1 MIRRNSR
8 NLKLTAT
15 LLASLMAL
23 GFGQV
28 QTNAQDFV
36 RPEPGDEA
44 YLPNYSLVEQ
54 YFPSVDAAVEYANAN
69 FNIDIHA
76 DFYVTMDENGA
87 YVYYELLEDVEEPEE
102 PAPDPEEPEE
112 GTYVVQSGDSLYS
125 IANEYDVSV
134 QDIIDWNNLDNDFL
148 QIGQEL
154 IVVDPGNGE
163 DPEEPEEP
171 EPDPEEP
178 EDNIY
183 VVQSGDYLYGIANQF
198 GISVQDIIDWNDLE
212 SDFLQVG
219 QELIVVDPSNG
230 EEPEEP
236 DPDPEEPDDNIYVVQ
251 SGDYLYRIANE
262 FGITVDNLIDWNN
275 LESNSLF
282 VGQELI
288 VVDPDNGAEE
298 PDPGD
303 PEDIIYVVEAG
314 DYLYRIAAEFG
325 VTVQDIIDWNNLESD
340 ALQVGDQLIIR
351 Q

>member
-36 RPEPGDEA
+36 RPEPGDET

-87 YVYYELLEDVEEPEE
+87 YVYYELLEDAEEPEE

-125 IANEYDVSV
+125 IANAFD
-134 QDIIDWNNLDNDFL
+134 
-148 QIGQEL
+148 
-154 IVVDPGNGE
+154 
-163 DPEEPEEP
+163 
-171 EPDPEEP
+171 
-178 EDNIY
+178 
-183 VVQSGDYLYGIANQF
+183 A
-198 GISVQDIIDWNDLE
+198 SVQDIIDWNDLE

-288 VVDPDNGAEE
+288 VVDPDDGSEE

-325 VTVQDIIDWNNLESD
+325 ITVQDIIDRNNLESD
-340 ALQVGDQLIIR
+340 ALQVGDELIIR

>member
-1 MIRRNSR
+1 
-8 NLKLTAT
+8 
-15 LLASLMAL
+15 
-23 GFGQV
+23 QV

-44 YLPNYSLVEQ
+44 YLPNYLLVEQ

-102 PAPDPEEPEE
+102 PAAD
-112 GTYVVQSGDSLYS
+112 
-125 IANEYDVSV
+125 
-134 QDIIDWNNLDNDFL
+134 
-148 QIGQEL
+148 
-154 IVVDPGNGE
+154 
-163 DPEEPEEP
+163 
-171 EPDPEEP
+171 
-178 EDNIY
+178 
-183 VVQSGDYLYGIANQF
+183 
-198 GISVQDIIDWNDLE
+198 
-212 SDFLQVG
+212 
-219 QELIVVDPSNG
+219 
-230 EEPEEP
+230 PEEP

>member
-112 GTYVVQSGDSLYS
+112 GTYVVQSGD
-125 IANEYDVSV
+125 
-134 QDIIDWNNLDNDFL
+134 
-148 QIGQEL
+148 
-154 IVVDPGNGE
+154 
-163 DPEEPEEP
+163 
-171 EPDPEEP
+171 
-178 EDNIY
+178 
-183 VVQSGDYLYGIANQF
+183 YLYGIANQF

-230 EEPEEP
+230 EDPEEP
-236 DPDPEEPDDNIYVVQ
+236 EPDPEEPEDNIYVVQ

-325 VTVQDIIDWNNLESD
+325 VTVQDIIDWNNLESN
-340 ALQVGDQLIIR
+340 ALQVGDELIIR

>member
-125 IANEYDVSV
+125 IANEFDVSV
-134 QDIIDWNNLDNDFL
+134 QDIVDWNNLDNDFL

-154 IVVDPGNGE
+154 IVVDPSNG
-163 DPEEPEEP
+163 EEPEEP

-236 DPDPEEPDDNIYVVQ
+236 DPDPEEPDDNIYIVQ
-251 SGDYLYRIANE
+251 SGDYLYRIAND

-288 VVDPDNGAEE
+288 VVDPDDGSEE

-340 ALQVGDQLIIR
+340 ALQVGDELIIR

>member
-125 IANEYDVSV
+125 IANAFDASV

-163 DPEEPEEP
+163 DPEEPD
-171 EPDPEEP
+171 PDPEEP

-183 VVQSGDYLYGIANQF
+183 I
-198 GISVQDIIDWNDLE
+198 
-212 SDFLQVG
+212 
-219 QELIVVDPSNG
+219 
-230 EEPEEP
+230 
-236 DPDPEEPDDNIYVVQ
+236 VQ
-251 SGDYLYRIANE
+251 SGDYLYRIAND

-288 VVDPDNGAEE
+288 VVDPDDGSEE

-325 VTVQDIIDWNNLESD
+325 ITVQDIIDWNNLESD
-340 ALQVGDQLIIR
+340 ALQVGDELIIR

>member
-36 RPEPGDEA
+36 RLEPGDEA

-87 YVYYELLEDVEEPEE
+87 YVYYELLED
-102 PAPDPEEPEE
+102 
-112 GTYVVQSGDSLYS
+112 
-125 IANEYDVSV
+125 
-134 QDIIDWNNLDNDFL
+134 
-148 QIGQEL
+148 
-154 IVVDPGNGE
+154 GE
-163 DPEEPEEP
+163 DPEEP

-212 SDFLQVG
+212 SDLLQVG

-236 DPDPEEPDDNIYVVQ
+236 DPDPEEPEDNIYIVQ
-251 SGDYLYRIANE
+251 SGDYLYRIAND

-288 VVDPDNGAEE
+288 VVDPDDGSEE
-298 PDPGD
+298 PDQAD

-325 VTVQDIIDWNNLESD
+325 VTVQDIIDWNNLESN
-340 ALQVGDQLIIR
+340 ALQVGDELIIR

>member
-102 PAPDPEEPEE
+102 PAPEPEEPEE

-125 IANEYDVSV
+125 IANAFDASV
-134 QDIIDWNNLDNDFL
+134 QDI
-148 QIGQEL
+148 
-154 IVVDPGNGE
+154 
-163 DPEEPEEP
+163 
-171 EPDPEEP
+171 
-178 EDNIY
+178 
-183 VVQSGDYLYGIANQF
+183 
-198 GISVQDIIDWNDLE
+198 
-212 SDFLQVG
+212 
-219 QELIVVDPSNG
+219 
-230 EEPEEP
+230 
-236 DPDPEEPDDNIYVVQ
+236 
-251 SGDYLYRIANE
+251 
-262 FGITVDNLIDWNN
+262 IDWNN

-288 VVDPDNGAEE
+288 VIDADNGSEE

-314 DYLYRIAAEFG
+314 DYLYRIAAECG
-325 VTVQDIIDWNNLESD
+325 VTVQDIIDWNKLESD
-340 ALQVGDQLIIR
+340 ALQVGDELIIR

>member
-87 YVYYELLEDVEEPEE
+87 YVYYELLEDAEEPEE

-125 IANEYDVSV
+125 IANEFDV
-134 QDIIDWNNLDNDFL
+134 
-148 QIGQEL
+148 
-154 IVVDPGNGE
+154 
-163 DPEEPEEP
+163 
-171 EPDPEEP
+171 
-178 EDNIY
+178 
-183 VVQSGDYLYGIANQF
+183 
-198 GISVQDIIDWNDLE
+198 SVQDIIDWNDLE

-340 ALQVGDQLIIR
+340 ALQVGDELIIR

>member
-36 RPEPGDEA
+36 RPEPGDET

-125 IANEYDVSV
+125 IANEFDVSV
-134 QDIIDWNNLDNDFL
+134 QDIVDWNNLDNDFL

-154 IVVDPGNGE
+154 IVVDPSNG
-163 DPEEPEEP
+163 EEPEEP

-288 VVDPDNGAEE
+288 VVGPDNGAEE

-325 VTVQDIIDWNNLESD
+325 VTVQDIIDWNNLESN

>member
-36 RPEPGDEA
+36 RPEPGDET

-87 YVYYELLEDVEEPEE
+87 YVYYELLEDAEEPEE

-125 IANEYDVSV
+125 IANAFD
-134 QDIIDWNNLDNDFL
+134 
-148 QIGQEL
+148 
-154 IVVDPGNGE
+154 
-163 DPEEPEEP
+163 
-171 EPDPEEP
+171 
-178 EDNIY
+178 
-183 VVQSGDYLYGIANQF
+183 A
-198 GISVQDIIDWNDLE
+198 SVQDIIDWNDLE

-288 VVDPDNGAEE
+288 VVDPDNGSEE

-325 VTVQDIIDWNNLESD
+325 ITVQDIIDRNNLESD
-340 ALQVGDQLIIR
+340 ALQVGDELIIR

>member
-36 RPEPGDEA
+36 RPEPGDET

-112 GTYVVQSGDSLYS
+112 GTYVVQSGESLYS
-125 IANEYDVSV
+125 IANEFDVSV
-134 QDIIDWNNLDNDFL
+134 QDIVDWNNLDNDFL

-154 IVVDPGNGE
+154 IVVDPSNG
-163 DPEEPEEP
+163 EEPEEP

-219 QELIVVDPSNG
+219 QVLIVVDPSNSEDP
-230 EEPEEP
+230 EEPE
-236 DPDPEEPDDNIYVVQ
+236 PDPEEPDNNIYVVQ
-251 SGDYLYRIANE
+251 SGDYLYRITNE
-262 FGITVDNLIDWNN
+262 FGITVDNL
-275 LESNSLF
+275 
-282 VGQELI
+282 
-288 VVDPDNGAEE
+288 
-298 PDPGD
+298 
-303 PEDIIYVVEAG
+303 
-314 DYLYRIAAEFG
+314 
-325 VTVQDIIDWNNLESD
+325 IDWNNLESD

>member
-154 IVVDPGNGE
+154 IVVDPSNGE
-163 DPEEPEEP
+163 DPEEP

-178 EDNIY
+178 DDNIY
-183 VVQSGDYLYGIANQF
+183 VVQSGDSLYSIANEF
-198 GISVQDIIDWNDLE
+198 DVSVQDIIDWNDLE

-219 QELIVVDPSNG
+219 QVLIVVDPSNSEDP
-230 EEPEEP
+230 EEPE
-236 DPDPEEPDDNIYVVQ
+236 PDPEEPDNNIYVVK

-325 VTVQDIIDWNNLESD
+325 VTVQDIIDWNNLESN
-340 ALQVGDQLIIR
+340 ALQVGDELIIR

>member
-36 RPEPGDEA
+36 RPEPGDET

-87 YVYYELLEDVEEPEE
+87 YVYYELLEDAEEPEE

-125 IANEYDVSV
+125 IANAFDASV

-148 QIGQEL
+148 QIGQVL

-163 DPEEPEEP
+163 DPEEPD
-171 EPDPEEP
+171 PDLEEP

-183 VVQSGDYLYGIANQF
+183 I
-198 GISVQDIIDWNDLE
+198 
-212 SDFLQVG
+212 
-219 QELIVVDPSNG
+219 
-230 EEPEEP
+230 
-236 DPDPEEPDDNIYVVQ
+236 VQ
-251 SGDYLYRIANE
+251 SGDYLYRIAND

-288 VVDPDNGAEE
+288 VVDPDDGSEE

-325 VTVQDIIDWNNLESD
+325 ITVQDIIDWNNLESD
-340 ALQVGDQLIIR
+340 ALQVGDELIIR

>member
-36 RPEPGDEA
+36 RPEPGDET

-87 YVYYELLEDVEEPEE
+87 YVYYELLEDAEEPEE

-134 QDIIDWNNLDNDFL
+134 QDIIDWNDLDNDFL

-163 DPEEPEEP
+163 DPEEPD
-171 EPDPEEP
+171 PDLEEP

-183 VVQSGDYLYGIANQF
+183 I
-198 GISVQDIIDWNDLE
+198 
-212 SDFLQVG
+212 
-219 QELIVVDPSNG
+219 
-230 EEPEEP
+230 
-236 DPDPEEPDDNIYVVQ
+236 VQ
-251 SGDYLYRIANE
+251 SGDYLYRIAND
-262 FGITVDNLIDWNN
+262 FGITVDYLIDWNN

-288 VVDPDNGAEE
+288 VVDPDDGSEE

-325 VTVQDIIDWNNLESD
+325 ITVQDIIDRNNLESD
-340 ALQVGDQLIIR
+340 ALQVGDELIIR

>member
-36 RPEPGDEA
+36 RPEPGDET

-125 IANEYDVSV
+125 IANAFDASV

-148 QIGQEL
+148 QIGQVL

-163 DPEEPEEP
+163 DPEEPD
-171 EPDPEEP
+171 PDLEEP

-183 VVQSGDYLYGIANQF
+183 I
-198 GISVQDIIDWNDLE
+198 
-212 SDFLQVG
+212 
-219 QELIVVDPSNG
+219 
-230 EEPEEP
+230 
-236 DPDPEEPDDNIYVVQ
+236 VQ
-251 SGDYLYRIANE
+251 SGDYLYRIAND

-288 VVDPDNGAEE
+288 VVDPDDGSEE

-325 VTVQDIIDWNNLESD
+325 ITVQDIIDRNNLESD
-340 ALQVGDQLIIR
+340 ALQVGDELIIR

>member
-36 RPEPGDEA
+36 RPEPGDET

-54 YFPSVDAAVEYANAN
+54 YFPSVNAAVEYANAN

-87 YVYYELLEDVEEPEE
+87 YVYYELLEDAEEPEE

-125 IANEYDVSV
+125 IANAFDASV
-134 QDIIDWNNLDNDFL
+134 QDIIDWNDLESDFL
-148 QIGQEL
+148 QVGQVL

-163 DPEEPEEP
+163 DPEEPE
-171 EPDPEEP
+171 PDPEEP
-178 EDNIY
+178 EDIIY

-212 SDFLQVG
+212 
-219 QELIVVDPSNG
+219 
-230 EEPEEP
+230 
-236 DPDPEEPDDNIYVVQ
+236 
-251 SGDYLYRIANE
+251 
-262 FGITVDNLIDWNN
+262 T
-275 LESNSLF
+275 NSLF

-288 VVDPDNGAEE
+288 VIDADNGSEE

-314 DYLYRIAAEFG
+314 DYLYRIAAECG
-325 VTVQDIIDWNNLESD
+325 VTVQDIIDWNKLESD
-340 ALQVGDQLIIR
+340 ALQVGDELIIR

>member
-125 IANEYDVSV
+125 IANEFDVSV

-154 IVVDPGNGE
+154 IVVDPSNG
-163 DPEEPEEP
+163 EEP

-219 QELIVVDPSNG
+219 QVLIVVDPSNSEDP
-230 EEPEEP
+230 EEPE
-236 DPDPEEPDDNIYVVQ
+236 PDPEEPDNNIYVVK

>member
-36 RPEPGDEA
+36 RPEPGDET

-87 YVYYELLEDVEEPEE
+87 YVYYELLEDAEEPEE

-125 IANEYDVSV
+125 IANAFDASV

-163 DPEEPEEP
+163 DPEEPD
-171 EPDPEEP
+171 PDLEEP

-183 VVQSGDYLYGIANQF
+183 I
-198 GISVQDIIDWNDLE
+198 
-212 SDFLQVG
+212 
-219 QELIVVDPSNG
+219 
-230 EEPEEP
+230 
-236 DPDPEEPDDNIYVVQ
+236 VQ
-251 SGDYLYRIANE
+251 SGDYLYRIAND

-288 VVDPDNGAEE
+288 VVDPDDGSEE

-325 VTVQDIIDWNNLESD
+325 ITVQDIIDWNNLESD
-340 ALQVGDQLIIR
+340 ALQVGDELIIR

>member
-36 RPEPGDEA
+36 RPEPGDET

-87 YVYYELLEDVEEPEE
+87 YVYYELLED
-102 PAPDPEEPEE
+102 AEEPEE

-125 IANEYDVSV
+125 IANAFDASV

-163 DPEEPEEP
+163 DPEEPD
-171 EPDPEEP
+171 PDLEEP

-183 VVQSGDYLYGIANQF
+183 I
-198 GISVQDIIDWNDLE
+198 
-212 SDFLQVG
+212 
-219 QELIVVDPSNG
+219 
-230 EEPEEP
+230 
-236 DPDPEEPDDNIYVVQ
+236 VQ
-251 SGDYLYRIANE
+251 SGDYLYRIAND

-288 VVDPDNGAEE
+288 VVDPDDGSEE

-325 VTVQDIIDWNNLESD
+325 ITVQDIIDRNNLESD
-340 ALQVGDQLIIR
+340 ALQVGDELIIR

>member
-163 DPEEPEEP
+163 DPEEL

-178 EDNIY
+178 DDNIY

-340 ALQVGDQLIIR
+340 ALQVGDELIIR

>member
-36 RPEPGDEA
+36 RPEPGDET

-87 YVYYELLEDVEEPEE
+87 YVYYDLLEDVEEPED

-125 IANEYDVSV
+125 IANAFDASV

-154 IVVDPGNGE
+154 IVVDP
-163 DPEEPEEP
+163 
-171 EPDPEEP
+171 
-178 EDNIY
+178 
-183 VVQSGDYLYGIANQF
+183 
-198 GISVQDIIDWNDLE
+198 
-212 SDFLQVG
+212 
-219 QELIVVDPSNG
+219 SNG
-230 EEPEEP
+230 EE
-236 DPDPEEPDDNIYVVQ
+236 PEEPDDNIYVVQ

>member
-87 YVYYELLEDVEEPEE
+87 YVYYELLEDAEEPEE

-125 IANEYDVSV
+125 IANAFDASV

-163 DPEEPEEP
+163 EPD
-171 EPDPEEP
+171 PDPEEP

-183 VVQSGDYLYGIANQF
+183 I
-198 GISVQDIIDWNDLE
+198 
-212 SDFLQVG
+212 
-219 QELIVVDPSNG
+219 
-230 EEPEEP
+230 
-236 DPDPEEPDDNIYVVQ
+236 VQ
-251 SGDYLYRIANE
+251 SGDYLYRIAND

-288 VVDPDNGAEE
+288 VVDPDDGSEE

-340 ALQVGDQLIIR
+340 ALQVGDELIIR

>member
-163 DPEEPEEP
+163 DPE
-171 EPDPEEP
+171 PDPEEP
-178 EDNIY
+178 DDNIY

>member
-1 MIRRNSR
+1 M
-8 NLKLTAT
+8 
-15 LLASLMAL
+15 
-23 GFGQV
+23 
-28 QTNAQDFV
+28 D
-36 RPEPGDEA
+36 
-44 YLPNYSLVEQ
+44 
-54 YFPSVDAAVEYANAN
+54 PS
-69 FNIDIHA
+69 
-76 DFYVTMDENGA
+76 NG
-87 YVYYELLEDVEEPEE
+87 
-102 PAPDPEEPEE
+102 
-112 GTYVVQSGDSLYS
+112 
-125 IANEYDVSV
+125 
-134 QDIIDWNNLDNDFL
+134 
-148 QIGQEL
+148 
-154 IVVDPGNGE
+154 
-163 DPEEPEEP
+163 EEPEEP

-219 QELIVVDPSNG
+219 QVLIVVDPSNSEDP
-230 EEPEEP
+230 EEPE
-236 DPDPEEPDDNIYVVQ
+236 PDPEEPDNNIYVVK

-340 ALQVGDQLIIR
+340 ALQVGDELIIR

>member
-36 RPEPGDEA
+36 RPEPGDET

-87 YVYYELLEDVEEPEE
+87 YVYYELLEDAEEPEE

-125 IANEYDVSV
+125 IANAFDASV

-148 QIGQEL
+148 QIGQVL

-163 DPEEPEEP
+163 DPEEPD
-171 EPDPEEP
+171 PDLEEP

-183 VVQSGDYLYGIANQF
+183 I
-198 GISVQDIIDWNDLE
+198 
-212 SDFLQVG
+212 
-219 QELIVVDPSNG
+219 
-230 EEPEEP
+230 
-236 DPDPEEPDDNIYVVQ
+236 VQ

-288 VVDPDNGAEE
+288 VVDPDNGSEE

-325 VTVQDIIDWNNLESD
+325 ITVQDIIDWNNLESD
-340 ALQVGDQLIIR
+340 ALQVGDELIIR

>member
-36 RPEPGDEA
+36 RPEPGDET

-87 YVYYELLEDVEEPEE
+87 YVYYDLLEDVEEPED

-125 IANEYDVSV
+125 IANAFD
-134 QDIIDWNNLDNDFL
+134 
-148 QIGQEL
+148 
-154 IVVDPGNGE
+154 
-163 DPEEPEEP
+163 
-171 EPDPEEP
+171 
-178 EDNIY
+178 
-183 VVQSGDYLYGIANQF
+183 A
-198 GISVQDIIDWNDLE
+198 SVQDIIDWNDLE

-325 VTVQDIIDWNNLESD
+325 VTVQDIIDWNNLESN

>member
-36 RPEPGDEA
+36 RPEPGDET

-125 IANEYDVSV
+125 IANAFDASV

-148 QIGQEL
+148 QI
-154 IVVDPGNGE
+154 
-163 DPEEPEEP
+163 
-171 EPDPEEP
+171 
-178 EDNIY
+178 
-183 VVQSGDYLYGIANQF
+183 
-198 GISVQDIIDWNDLE
+198 
-212 SDFLQVG
+212 G

-251 SGDYLYRIANE
+251 SGDYLYRIAND

-288 VVDPDNGAEE
+288 VVDPDDGSEE

-325 VTVQDIIDWNNLESD
+325 ITVQDIIDWNNLESD
-340 ALQVGDQLIIR
+340 ALQVGDELIIR

>member
-125 IANEYDVSV
+125 IANAFD
-134 QDIIDWNNLDNDFL
+134 
-148 QIGQEL
+148 
-154 IVVDPGNGE
+154 
-163 DPEEPEEP
+163 
-171 EPDPEEP
+171 
-178 EDNIY
+178 
-183 VVQSGDYLYGIANQF
+183 A
-198 GISVQDIIDWNDLE
+198 SVQDIIDWNDLE

-236 DPDPEEPDDNIYVVQ
+236 DPDPEEPEDNIYIVQ
-251 SGDYLYRIANE
+251 SGDYLYRIAND

-288 VVDPDNGAEE
+288 VVDPDNGSEE

-325 VTVQDIIDWNNLESD
+325 ITVQDIIDRNNLESD
-340 ALQVGDQLIIR
+340 ALQVGDELIIR